1 MGLRYLEW
9 GELVMHKDG
18 VAAVWEGR
26 LTGRGSTEMKM
37 KVGGGGNGNAQK
49 GQCYFSLHAHVEA
62 SLARKKEA
70 ER

>member
-1 MGLRYLEW
+1 
-9 GELVMHKDG
+9 
-18 VAAVWEGR
+18 
-26 LTGRGSTEMKM
+26 MKM
-37 KVGGGGNGNAQK
+37 KMRGSGGGNGNAQK

>member
-1 MGLRYLEW
+1 
-9 GELVMHKDG
+9 
-18 VAAVWEGR
+18 
-26 LTGRGSTEMKM
+26 MKM
-37 KVGGGGNGNAQK
+37 KMREGGGGNGNAQK